1 MKSSSIGD
9 NVFEVNLRYSRLQN
23 QTKEL
28 FFQCLDEG
36 RDIDYFKEQ
45 LERIWGKDDTKYLED
60 QIAEYRA
67 VLHEENTKEEY
78 TKEEKEKINVV
89 GILAVAGVIL
99 LTNQAFEKAKVK
111 EYQIRFQSYA
121 YKTDKEEYLKK
132 LIPKYTNDI
141 KPYYKQGEP
150 KARQNIVRYVS
161 PNTYNSMVYNTCVT
175 RNGWIQ
181 TLNDA
186 QELGQDYFIIR
197 YHPFSCEYCID
208 HQNRVMTRKEC
219 LDILGTADEG
229 ATELLHPNCKCELE
243 IYMGQNIETPFRSKF
258 TREEKIEFSDI
269 RQKVNTLTL
278 KKEELLSDK
287 KIYKRLGYQ
296 DDVDKVN
303 SQIKKVN
310 NSIKELQ
317 EALPTKA
324 LKKQVVAIH
333 R

>member
-78 TKEEKEKINVV
+78 TKEEKEKINVI

-150 KARQNIVRYVS
+150 KAVSNIVRFVS
-161 PNTYNSMVYNTCVT
+161 PNTYNSMVYNTCLT

-181 TLNDA
+181 TIDDA
-186 QELGQDYFIIR
+186 EQFGVQYLIIKN
-197 YHPFSCEYCID
+197 HSFSCPYCLE
-208 HQNRVMTRKEC
+208 HQEKPMTVKEC
-219 LDILGTADEG
+219 LDLLGTADETQG
-229 ATELLHPNCKCELE
+229 DLLHPNCKCELTFYDKGTKTKKLKKGE
-243 IYMGQNIETPFRSKF
+243 L
-258 TREEKIEFSDI
+258 EEEYHI

-296 DDVDKVN
+296 DDIDKVN